1 MERVL
6 LYFYQVVHSMRIY
19 TKFGDKGST
28 SLIGGTVVPKN
39 DPRVEAY
46 GAVDELNAVLGLAI
60 AFSDAP
66 GLGESL
72 RGIQSDLFIIGAEL
86 ATKGKKAKAIPPSRT
101 GEIEKEIDRLW
112 AELPP
117 LTHFIIPGG
126 SKSAS
131 LLHLARTVCRRA
143 ERAVIALSQKEAVN
157 ADTIVYMNRVGDLLF
172 TWARFVNYKKKVPE
186 TLWKGR

>member
-1 MERVL
+1 MK
-6 LYFYQVVHSMRIY
+6 IY
-19 TKFGDKGST
+19 TKFGDRGST
-28 SLIGGTVVPKN
+28 SLIGGIVVPKT

-46 GAVDELNAVLGLAI
+46 GAVDELNAVLGLVI
-60 AFSDAP
+60 AFTDMP
-66 GLGESL
+66 ELGSSL
-72 RGIQSDLFIIGAEL
+72 KTIQSDLFIIGAEL

-117 LTHFIIPGG
+117 LSHFVIPGG

-143 ERAVIALSQKEAVN
+143 ERVVIALSQTEPVN
-157 ADTIVYMNRVGDLLF
+157 PDTVIYMNRVGDLLF
-172 TWARFVNYKKKVPE
+172 AQARYVNYKKKVPE
-186 TLWKGR
+186 TVWKGAKRA